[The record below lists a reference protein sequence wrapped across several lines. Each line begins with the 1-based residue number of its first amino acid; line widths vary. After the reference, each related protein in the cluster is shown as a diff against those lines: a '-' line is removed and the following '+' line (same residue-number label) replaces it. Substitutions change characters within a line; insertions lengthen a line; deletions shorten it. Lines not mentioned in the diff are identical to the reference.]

1 MKQRSEVMQ
10 TLCAGFT
17 KAEPQTNT
25 QTDRDNYNTLCT
37 LCSLAHS
44 VIKQKQI
51 ITVEGL
57 QDTI

>member
-10 TLCAGFT
+10 TLRAGFT

-25 QTDRDNYNTLCT
+25 QTDRDNYNT

>member
-25 QTDRDNYNTLCT
+25 QTDRDNYNTLC
-37 LCSLAHS
+37 SLAHS